1 MDNTTLLII
10 VVVIIVAWF
19 LVIQP
24 NMNRTTPT
32 PTGGA
37 RHMLPSSS
45 SNR

>member
-10 VVVIIVAWF
+10 IVVIAAAWF

-32 PTGGA
+32 PTGT
-37 RHMLPSSS
+37 RQMLPTTP